1 MQHKFRSKVAVIIP
15 CYKARKKV
23 GNLCNKLIRIASELS
38 NICSISVYIIDDFCP
53 DKSYKEISKSEIFNV
68 IHNKN
73 NLGVGASSL
82 IGFKKALNDG
92 NEYFIKMDAD
102 GQHPAEYLVEL
113 IPYLISLP
121 SNQLVYVKG
130 SRFSLPTRKEKIP
143 LIRRLGSF
151 FLEPIARIS
160 LSYRGLTDIAN
171 GFISL
176 NQITL
181 EYIISQRFSNPIEPR
196 YLFESSIIKACS
208 NLGVEI
214 HEFNMH
220 SIYGSQW
227 TSSMNSYQMI
237 FPLLYF
243 WAKSII
249 SRVLSRYFYRFNFG
263 SFLLITSLLNLLI
276 SVLIFY
282 LKVIPMIFK
291 GIYVTPGNASAFTSS
306 FILFVTL
313 FCFFIIYDFSNR
325 VNVKRVFFRISAKKI
340 I

>member
-1 MQHKFRSKVAVIIP
+1 MNLRVAIIIP
-15 CYKARKKV
+15 CFKANKKI
-23 GNLCNKLIRIASELS
+23 GIFTKKLIDICDYFKDICLI
-38 NICSISVYIIDDFCP
+38 NIYLVNDCCP
-53 DKSYKEISKSEIFNV
+53 LNSWKEIYSIEKIQ
-68 IHNKN
+68 ILHHKY
-73 NLGVGASSL
+73 NLGVGAATL
-82 IGFKKALNDG
+82 TGFKKALNDG

-102 GQHPAEYLVEL
+102 GQHPAEYLFEL
-113 IPYLISLP
+113 IPYLLSLP
-121 SNQLVYVKG
+121 SNELVFVKG
-130 SRFSLPTRKEKIP
+130 SRFSLPTIKEKIP

-160 LSYRGLTDIAN
+160 LSYKGLTDIAN

-263 SFLLITSLLNLLI
+263 SFLLMASFFNFLI
-276 SVLIFY
+276 SFLIFY

-291 GIYVTPGNASAFTSS
+291 GIYVTPGNASAFTST

>member
-1 MQHKFRSKVAVIIP
+1 MNSRVAIIIP
-15 CYKARKKV
+15 CFKANKKI
-23 GNLCNKLIRIASELS
+23 GIFSKKLIDICDYFK
-38 NICSISVYIIDDFCP
+38 NICLINIYLVDDCCP
-53 DKSYKEISKSEIFNV
+53 LNSWKEIYSREKIEI
-68 IHNKN
+68 IHHKN
-73 NLGVGASSL
+73 NLGVGAATL
-82 IGFKKALNDG
+82 TGFKKALSDG

-102 GQHPAEYLVEL
+102 GQHPAEYLFEL

-121 SNQLVYVKG
+121 SNQLVFVKG
-130 SRFSLPTRKEKIP
+130 SRFSLPTKKEKIP

-151 FLEPIARIS
+151 ILEPIARIS
-160 LSYRGLTDIAN
+160 LSYKGLTDIAN

-237 FPLLYF
+237 FPLFYF
-243 WAKSII
+243 WAKSIM
-249 SRVLSRYFYRFNFG
+249 SRVLSKYFYRFNFG
-263 SFLLITSLLNLLI
+263 SFLLITSLFNLLI

-306 FILFVTL
+306 FILFVIL

>member
-1 MQHKFRSKVAVIIP
+1 MNTRVAIIIP
-15 CYKARKKV
+15 CFKANKKI
-23 GNLCNKLIRIASELS
+23 GIFSKKLIDICDYFK
-38 NICSISVYIIDDFCP
+38 NICLINIYLVNDCCP
-53 DKSYKEISKSEIFNV
+53 LNSWKEIYSREKIRI
-68 IHNKN
+68 IHHKN
-73 NLGVGASSL
+73 NLGVGAATL
-82 IGFKKALNDG
+82 TGFKKALNDG

-102 GQHPAEYLVEL
+102 GQHPAEYLFEL

-121 SNQLVYVKG
+121 SNQLVFVKG

-160 LSYRGLTDIAN
+160 LSYKGLTDIAN

>member
-1 MQHKFRSKVAVIIP
+1 MNSRVAIVIP
-15 CYKARKKV
+15 CFKANKKI
-23 GNLCNKLIRIASELS
+23 GIFTKKLIDIRDYFKDICLI
-38 NICSISVYIIDDFCP
+38 NIYLVNDCCP
-53 DKSYKEISKSEIFNV
+53 LNSWKEIYSLEKIEIL
-68 IHNKN
+68 HHKN
-73 NLGVGASSL
+73 NLGVGAATL
-82 IGFKKALNDG
+82 TGFKKALNDG

-102 GQHPAEYLVEL
+102 GQHPAEYLFEL
-113 IPYLISLP
+113 IPYLLSLP
-121 SNQLVYVKG
+121 SNQLVFVKG
-130 SRFSLPTRKEKIP
+130 SRFSLLTRKEKIP

-160 LSYRGLTDIAN
+160 LSYKGLTDIAN

-181 EYIISQRFSNPIEPR
+181 EYIMSERFSNPIEPR

-243 WAKSII
+243 WVKSII

>member
-1 MQHKFRSKVAVIIP
+1 MW
-15 CYKARKKV
+15 
-23 GNLCNKLIRIASELS
+23 
-38 NICSISVYIIDDFCP
+38 
-53 DKSYKEISKSEIFNV
+53 
-68 IHNKN
+68 
-73 NLGVGASSL
+73 
-82 IGFKKALNDG
+82 
-92 NEYFIKMDAD
+92 
-102 GQHPAEYLVEL
+102 QHPAEYLFEL

>member
-1 MQHKFRSKVAVIIP
+1 MNSRVAIIIP
-15 CYKARKKV
+15 CFKANKKI
-23 GNLCNKLIRIASELS
+23 GIFTKKLLDICDYFKDNCLI
-38 NICSISVYIIDDFCP
+38 NIYLVNDCCP
-53 DKSYKEISKSEIFNV
+53 LNSWKEIYSTEKIEIL
-68 IHNKN
+68 HHKN
-73 NLGVGASSL
+73 NLGVGAATL
-82 IGFKKALNDG
+82 TGFKKALNDG

-102 GQHPAEYLVEL
+102 GQHPAEYLFEL
-113 IPYLISLP
+113 IPYLLSLH
-121 SNQLVYVKG
+121 SNQLVFVKG

-160 LSYRGLTDIAN
+160 LSYKGLTDIAN

-291 GIYVTPGNASAFTSS
+291 GMYVTPGNASAFTSS

-325 VNVKRVFFRISAKKI
+325 VNVKRIFFRISAKKI